1 MKVLY
6 FYCFAVL
13 CLVCGCKTT
22 GGSQQQTES
31 GQKPVNIG
39 FVADSAYAYCQAQC
53 DFGPRTMNSEAH
65 ERCAEWIKQKF
76 EGFKCLS
83 FATNDASG
91 GLRSEAQLEIVV
103 LAGQNSAVRPI
114 SEQFGHLIQGLLGQI
129 LVFLFGHHWDSP
141 YAHYQYEGVV
151 YAPNK
156 AVWNYNNIV
165 GWRTPKGVEK
175 YPTDRTLGTPG
186 YLNGWTF
193 GYTTF
198 GTTHHWDKEMMK
210 DRNARRAMNIRITA
224 YLKRMAREKNL

>member
-1 MKVLY
+1 MAEGEIRITIQDVGMATAIQRKLSYLLQDAEVREGVLDIVKDAITP
-6 FYCFAVL
+6 FVPQD
-13 CLVCGCKTT
+13 T
-22 GGSQQQTES
+22 GELALNTYIE
-31 GQKPVNIG
+31 
-39 FVADSAYAYCQAQC
+39 D
-53 DFGPRTMNSEAH
+53 D
-65 ERCAEWIKQKF
+65 
-76 EGFKCLS
+76 
-83 FATNDASG
+83 
-91 GLRSEAQLEIVV
+91 EIV
-103 LAGQNSAVRPI
+103 
-114 SEQFGHLIQGLLGQI
+114 
-129 LVFLFGHHWDSP
+129 WDSP

-224 YLKRMAREKNL
+224 YLKRMAREKDL